1 MDERAGP
8 ILILTPILIAA
19 YFLAWRS
26 KSPGLRKAGNLAVAG
41 ILGLVAL
48 FGSWWGL
55 GMTIGIWA
63 LDGSGQGPHTTS
75 EVLLAVV
82 AELFV
87 FFFPLGAWYLCVR
100 FAKSSLKKS

>member
-8 ILILTPILIAA
+8 ILILASILIVIVG
-19 YFLAWRS
+19 YFRAWCR
-26 KSPGLRKAGNLAVAG
+26 KSPVLRKGGIGAVTA

-48 FGSWWGL
+48 FASWWGL

-63 LDGSGQGPHTTS
+63 LDGSGAGPHTS
-75 EVLLAVV
+75 GEVLFAVV
-82 AELFV
+82 AEILV

-100 FAKSSLKKS
+100 FEGVL